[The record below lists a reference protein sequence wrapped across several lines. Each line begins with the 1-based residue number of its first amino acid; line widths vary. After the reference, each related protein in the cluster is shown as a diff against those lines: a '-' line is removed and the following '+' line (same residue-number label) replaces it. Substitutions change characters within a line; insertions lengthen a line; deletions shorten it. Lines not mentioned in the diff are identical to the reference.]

1 MNGAAGTGREN
12 GLVHIVT
19 GHHVVVA
26 VAVAD
31 VVVDVVVV
39 VDVAILVIGVDGRR
53 RDGRI

>member
-26 VAVAD
+26 VAVTD
-31 VVVDVVVV
+31 VVVDVVVI
-39 VDVAILVIGVDGRR
+39 VDVAILVIGVDGWQC
-53 RDGRI
+53 DGRI

>member
-12 GLVHIVT
+12 GL